1 MAFLNVI
8 SLEEALKV
16 IDSFPLKANVEKI
29 GIENALGRMLAE
41 DIKSPINVP
50 PFDRATVDGYAVRS
64 EDTWMAGE
72 SNPIRLRVIGEINA
86 GDTPEITL
94 KQGESTYIS
103 TGAPLP
109 EGADAVIQ
117 FEDVDREGEEVII
130 YRPAYPGL
138 GVMKAGTDIPRGKT
152 LLKRGT
158 RLTFKDTALLS
169 AVGIAKVPVFRK
181 PRVAVISTGNEVV
194 LPGTELRY
202 GQIYD
207 INGRAIADA
216 VRELGGEAVFLGI
229 ARDDRES
236 LKALIERGI
245 ECCDV
250 VILSGGASGGIRDL
264 TSSII
269 EELGEVKV
277 HGIAIQPGK
286 PTIIGLIAGKP
297 VFGLPGY
304 PTSCLTNFTL
314 LVAPLIR
321 KLLGQEYT
329 HTTVNKRL
337 AHKVFSVK
345 GRRQFLPVR
354 IEGEKAVPIL
364 KGSGAV
370 TSFVE
375 ADGFIE
381 VPENVEILEENEEVK
396 VILFGQQDR
405 GK

>member
-1 MAFLNVI
+1 MAFLKVVPLEKALEVI
-8 SLEEALKV
+8 N
-16 IDSFPLKANVEKI
+16 SFPLKPE
-29 GIENALGRMLAE
+29 IESVPLSEALGRILAE
-41 DIKSPINVP
+41 DVTSPINVP
-50 PFDRATVDGYAVRS
+50 PFDRATVDGYAVRA
-64 EDTWMAGE
+64 EDTFMASE
-72 SNPIRLRVIGEINA
+72 SEPVRLRVVGEINA
-86 GDTPEITL
+86 GDTPTVEL
-94 KQGESTYIS
+94 KPGESVYIS

-109 EGADAVIQ
+109 EGADAVVQ

-130 YRPAYPGL
+130 YKPAYPGL
-138 GVMKAGTDIPRGKT
+138 GVMKAGADIPKGKI

-169 AVGIAKVPVFRK
+169 AVGIAEVPVFRK

-194 LPGTELRY
+194 LPGRELRY

-216 VRELGGEAVFLGI
+216 VREPGGEAVFLGI
-229 ARDDRES
+229 ARDNRES
-236 LKALIERGI
+236 LKALIEKGI
-245 ECCDV
+245 ECCDM

-269 EELGEVKV
+269 EELGEVKI

-286 PTIIGLIAGKP
+286 PTIIGLINGKP

-314 LVAPLIR
+314 LVAPLLRRLLGRESEIR
-321 KLLGQEYT
+321 K
-329 HTTVNKRL
+329 VKKKL

-354 IEGEKAVPIL
+354 IEGEKALPIL

-370 TSFVE
+370 TSFVD

-381 VPENVEILEENEEVK
+381 VPENVEILEAGEEVE
-396 VILFGQQDR
+396 VTFFG
-405 GK
+405 

>member
-1 MAFLNVI
+1 MAFLKVVPLEKALEVI
-8 SLEEALKV
+8 G
-16 IDSFPLKANVEKI
+16 SFPLRP
-29 GIENALGRMLAE
+29 GIESVPLSEALGRVLAE
-41 DIKSPINVP
+41 DVVSPVDVP
-50 PFDRATVDGYAVRS
+50 PFDRATVDGYALRA
-64 EDTWMAGE
+64 EDTFMASE
-72 SNPIRLRVIGEINA
+72 SEPVRLKVIGEVNA
-86 GDTPEITL
+86 GDNPDFEL
-94 KQGESTYIS
+94 KPGESVYIS

-109 EGADAVIQ
+109 KGADAVIQ

-130 YRPAYPGL
+130 YKPAYPGL
-138 GVMKAGTDIPRGKT
+138 GVMKAGTDIPKGKT

-158 RLTFKDTALLS
+158 KLTFKDTALLS
-169 AVGIAKVPVFRK
+169 AVGIAEVPVFRR

-194 LPGTELRY
+194 LPGAELRY

-216 VRELGGEAVFLGI
+216 VKELGGEALFLGI

-236 LKALIERGI
+236 LKALIEKGV

-269 EELGEVKV
+269 EELGEVKI

-286 PTIIGLIAGKP
+286 PTIIGLINGKS

-314 LVAPLIR
+314 IVAPLLR
-321 KLLGQEYT
+321 KLLGRESE
-329 HTTVNKRL
+329 VRKVRKKL

-354 IEGEKAVPIL
+354 VEGDKAVPIL

-370 TSFVE
+370 TSFIE

-381 VPENVEILEENEEVK
+381 VPENVEILQAGEEVE
-396 VILFGQQDR
+396 VTFFG
-405 GK
+405 

>member
-1 MAFLNVI
+1 MAFLKVVPLEKALEVI
-8 SLEEALKV
+8 N
-16 IDSFPLKANVEKI
+16 SFPLKPE
-29 GIENALGRMLAE
+29 IESVPLSEALGRVLAE
-41 DIKSPINVP
+41 DVTSPINVP
-50 PFDRATVDGYAVRS
+50 PFDRATVDGYAVRA
-64 EDTWMAGE
+64 EDTFMASE
-72 SNPIRLRVIGEINA
+72 SEPVRLKVVGEINA
-86 GDTPEITL
+86 GDTPTVEL
-94 KQGESTYIS
+94 KPGESVYIS

-117 FEDVDREGEEVII
+117 FEDVDREGEEVVI
-130 YRPAYPGL
+130 YKPAYPGL

-169 AVGIAKVPVFRK
+169 AVGFSEVEVFRK
-181 PRVAVISTGNEVV
+181 PKVAVISTGNEVV
-194 LPGTELRY
+194 LPGTELRH

-207 INGRAIADA
+207 INGRAIVDA
-216 VRELGGEAVFLGI
+216 VRELGGEALFLGI

-236 LKALIERGI
+236 LKALIEKGI
-245 ECCDV
+245 ECCDM

-269 EELGEVKV
+269 EELGEVKI

-286 PTIIGLIAGKP
+286 PTIIGLINGKP

-314 LVAPLIR
+314 LVAPLLR
-321 KLLGQEYT
+321 KLLGRENE
-329 HTTVNKRL
+329 VRKVRKKL

-354 IEGEKAVPIL
+354 IEGEKALPIL

-370 TSFVE
+370 TSFVD

-381 VPENVEILEENEEVK
+381 VPENVEILEAGEEVE
-396 VILFGQQDR
+396 VTFFG
-405 GK
+405 

>member
-1 MAFLNVI
+1 MAFLKVVP
-8 SLEEALKV
+8 LEKALDV
-16 IDSFPLKANVEKI
+16 IDSFPMEPE
-29 GIENALGRMLAE
+29 IESVPLGEALGRVLAE
-41 DIKSPINVP
+41 DVTSPINVP
-50 PFDRATVDGYAVRS
+50 PFDRATVDGYAVRA
-64 EDTWMAGE
+64 EDTFMAGE
-72 SNPIRLRVIGEINA
+72 SEPIRLKVVGEINA
-86 GDTPEITL
+86 GDTPAVEL
-94 KQGESTYIS
+94 KPGESVYIS

-109 EGADAVIQ
+109 EGADAVVQ

-130 YRPAYPGL
+130 YKPAYPGL
-138 GVMKAGTDIPRGKT
+138 GVMKAGADIPQGKT

-169 AVGIAKVPVFRK
+169 AVGIAEVPVFRK

-194 LPGTELRY
+194 LPGRELRY

-216 VRELGGEAVFLGI
+216 VRELGGEALFLGI

-236 LKALIERGI
+236 LKALIEKGI
-245 ECCDV
+245 ECCDM

-269 EELGEVKV
+269 EELGEVKI

-286 PTIIGLIAGKP
+286 PTIIGLINGKP

-314 LVAPLIR
+314 LVAPLLR
-321 KLLGQEYT
+321 KLLGRESE
-329 HTTVNKRL
+329 VRKVKKRL

-345 GRRQFLPVR
+345 GRRQFLPVKV
-354 IEGEKAVPIL
+354 EDEKAVPIL

-370 TSFVE
+370 TSFVD

-381 VPENVEILEENEEVK
+381 VPENVEILEAGEEVE
-396 VILFGQQDR
+396 VTFFG
-405 GK
+405 

>member
-1 MAFLNVI
+1 MAFLKVVPLEKALEVI
-8 SLEEALKV
+8 E
-16 IDSFPLKANVEKI
+16 SFPLEQEVERVPLD
-29 GIENALGRMLAE
+29 GALGRVLAE
-41 DIKSPINVP
+41 DITSPIDVP
-50 PFDRATVDGYAVRS
+50 PFDRATVDGYAVRAKDTFMAS
-64 EDTWMAGE
+64 ESE
-72 SNPIRLRVIGEINA
+72 PVRLKVIGEINA
-86 GDTPEITL
+86 GDTPTVEL
-94 KQGESTYIS
+94 KPGESVYIS

-109 EGADAVIQ
+109 KGADAVIQ
-117 FEDVDREGEEVII
+117 FEDVEREGDDVVI
-130 YRPAYPGL
+130 YKPAYPGL

-169 AVGIAKVPVFRK
+169 AIGVAEVPVFRK

-194 LPGTELRY
+194 LPGSELRY

-207 INGRAIADA
+207 INGRAIVDA
-216 VRELGGEAVFLGI
+216 VRELGGEAIFLGI

-236 LKALIERGI
+236 LKALIENGV

-269 EELGEVKV
+269 EELGEVKI

-286 PTIIGLIAGKP
+286 PTIIGLINGKP

-314 LVAPLIR
+314 LVAPLLR
-321 KLLGQEYT
+321 RLLGREDE
-329 HTTVNKRL
+329 VRKVRKVL

-345 GRRQFLPVR
+345 GRRQFLPVKV
-354 IEGEKAVPIL
+354 EGEKAVPIL

-370 TSFVE
+370 TSFVD

-381 VPENVEILEENEEVK
+381 VPENVEILEAGEEVE
-396 VILFGQQDR
+396 VTFFG
-405 GK
+405 

>member
-1 MAFLNVI
+1 MAFLKVVPLEKALEVI
-8 SLEEALKV
+8 NSFQLEPKIESV
-16 IDSFPLKANVEKI
+16 PLSE
-29 GIENALGRMLAE
+29 ALGRVLAE
-41 DIKSPINVP
+41 DVASPVDVP
-50 PFDRATVDGYAVRS
+50 PFDRATVDGYAVRA
-64 EDTWMAGE
+64 EDTFMAGE
-72 SNPIRLRVIGEINA
+72 SEPVRLKVVGEINA
-86 GDTPEITL
+86 GDTPTVEL
-94 KQGESTYIS
+94 EPGESVYIS

-109 EGADAVIQ
+109 GGADAVIQ

-130 YRPAYPGL
+130 YKPAYPGL
-138 GVMKAGTDIPRGKT
+138 GVMKAGADIPKGKV

-169 AVGIAKVPVFRK
+169 AVGFSEVKVFRK
-181 PRVAVISTGNEVV
+181 PRVAVISTGNELV
-194 LPGTELRY
+194 LPGEELKP

-229 ARDDRES
+229 ARDNRES
-236 LKALIERGI
+236 LKALIEKGI
-245 ECCDV
+245 ECCDIV
-250 VILSGGASGGIRDL
+250 LLSGGASGGIRDL

-269 EELGEVKV
+269 EELGEVKI

-286 PTIIGLIAGKP
+286 PTIIGLINGKP

-314 LVAPLIR
+314 LVAPLLR
-321 KLLGQEYT
+321 RLLGRESE
-329 HTTVNKRL
+329 VRKVRKKL

-354 IEGEKAVPIL
+354 VEGEKAVPIL

-370 TSFVE
+370 TSFVD

-381 VPENVEILEENEEVK
+381 VPENIEILEAGEEVG
-396 VILFGQQDR
+396 VTFFG
-405 GK
+405 

>member
-1 MAFLNVI
+1 MAFLKVVPLEKALEVI
-8 SLEEALKV
+8 N
-16 IDSFPLKANVEKI
+16 SFPLEPKVEKVP
-29 GIENALGRMLAE
+29 IENALGRVLA
-41 DIKSPINVP
+41 DDVVSPIDVP
-50 PFDRATVDGYAVRS
+50 PFDRATVDGYAVRA
-64 EDTWMAGE
+64 EDTFMASE
-72 SNPIRLRVIGEINA
+72 SEPVRLRVVGEINA
-86 GDTPEITL
+86 GDTPDIEL
-94 KQGESTYIS
+94 KPGESVYIS

-109 EGADAVIQ
+109 KGADAVIQ
-117 FEDVDREGEEVII
+117 FEDVDREGDEVII
-130 YRPAYPGL
+130 YKPAYPSL
-138 GVMKAGTDIPRGKT
+138 GVMKAGADIPKGKF
-152 LLKRGT
+152 LLRRGT
-158 RLTFKDTALLS
+158 RLTFKETALLS
-169 AVGIAKVPVFRK
+169 AVGIAEVSVFRK
-181 PRVAVISTGNEVV
+181 PKVAVISTGNEIVP
-194 LPGTELRY
+194 PGEELRP

-207 INGRAIADA
+207 INGRAITDA

-236 LKALIERGI
+236 LKALIEKGV

-269 EELGEVKV
+269 EELGEVKI

-286 PTIIGLIAGKP
+286 PTIIGLIDGKP

-314 LVAPLIR
+314 LVAPLLRRLIGRESEVR
-321 KLLGQEYT
+321 K
-329 HTTVNKRL
+329 VKKRL
-337 AHKVFSVK
+337 VHKVFSVK

-370 TSFVE
+370 TSFID

-381 VPENVEILEENEEVK
+381 VPENVEIVEAGEEVE
-396 VILFGQQDR
+396 VTFFG
-405 GK
+405 

>member
-1 MAFLNVI
+1 MAFLKVVP
-8 SLEEALKV
+8 LEKALEV
-16 IDSFPLKANVEKI
+16 IDSFPLEPQVESVPLS
-29 GIENALGRMLAE
+29 EALGRVLAE
-41 DIKSPINVP
+41 DIASPVDVP
-50 PFDRATVDGYAVRS
+50 PFDRATVDGYAIRA
-64 EDTWMAGE
+64 EDTFMASE
-72 SNPIRLRVIGEINA
+72 SEPVRLKVIGEINA
-86 GDTPEITL
+86 GDTPAVEL
-94 KQGESTYIS
+94 KPGESVYIS

-109 EGADAVIQ
+109 KNADAVIQ
-117 FEDVDREGEEVII
+117 FEDVDREGDEVVI
-130 YRPAYPGL
+130 YKPAYPGL
-138 GVMKAGTDIPRGKT
+138 GLMKAGTDIPKGEV

-158 RLTFKDTALLS
+158 RLAFKDTALLS
-169 AVGIAKVPVFRK
+169 AVGIAEVPVFRK

-216 VRELGGEAVFLGI
+216 VRELGGDAIFLGI
-229 ARDDRES
+229 ARDDRGS
-236 LKALIERGI
+236 LKALIEKGV
-245 ECCDV
+245 ECCDIV
-250 VILSGGASGGIRDL
+250 LLSGGASGGIRDL

-269 EELGEVKV
+269 EELGEVKI

-286 PTIIGLIAGKP
+286 PTIIGLISGKP

-314 LVAPLIR
+314 LVAPLLR
-321 KLLGQEYT
+321 RLLGRES
-329 HTTVNKRL
+329 VVRKIRKRL

-370 TSFVE
+370 TSFIE

-381 VPENVEILEENEEVK
+381 VPENVEILEAGEEVE
-396 VILFGQQDR
+396 VTLFG
-405 GK
+405 

>member
-1 MAFLNVI
+1 MAFLKVVPLEKALEVI
-8 SLEEALKV
+8 G
-16 IDSFPLKANVEKI
+16 SFPLRP
-29 GIENALGRMLAE
+29 GIESVPLSEALGRVLAE
-41 DIKSPINVP
+41 DVVSPVDVP
-50 PFDRATVDGYAVRS
+50 PFDRATVDGYALRA
-64 EDTWMAGE
+64 EDTFMASE
-72 SNPIRLRVIGEINA
+72 SEPVKLKVIGEVNA
-86 GDTPEITL
+86 GDNPDFEL
-94 KQGESTYIS
+94 KPGESVYIS

-109 EGADAVIQ
+109 KGADAVIQ

-130 YRPAYPGL
+130 YKPAYPGL
-138 GVMKAGTDIPRGKT
+138 GVMKAGTDIPKGKT

-158 RLTFKDTALLS
+158 KLTFKDTALLS
-169 AVGIAKVPVFRK
+169 AVGIAEVPVFRR

-194 LPGTELRY
+194 LPGAELRY

-216 VRELGGEAVFLGI
+216 VRELGGEALFLGI

-236 LKALIERGI
+236 LKALIEKGV

-269 EELGEVKV
+269 EELGEVKI

-286 PTIIGLIAGKP
+286 PTIIGLINGKP

-314 LVAPLIR
+314 LVAPLLR
-321 KLLGQEYT
+321 KLLGRESE
-329 HTTVNKRL
+329 VRKVRKKL

-354 IEGEKAVPIL
+354 VEGDRAVPIL

-370 TSFVE
+370 TSFIE

-381 VPENVEILEENEEVK
+381 VPENVEILPAGEEVE
-396 VILFGQQDR
+396 VTFFG
-405 GK
+405 